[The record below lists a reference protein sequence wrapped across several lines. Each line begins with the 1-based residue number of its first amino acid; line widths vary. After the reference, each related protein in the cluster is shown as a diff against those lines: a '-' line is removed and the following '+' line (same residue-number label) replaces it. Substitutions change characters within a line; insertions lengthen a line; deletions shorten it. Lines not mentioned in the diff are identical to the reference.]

1 MSTYG
6 DVVRLLLRE
15 PMTLAGLQ
23 AAAQVSLP
31 TLRKAVQELTD
42 SHWIRIVGQAEANGG
57 RPAMLYGL
65 DESHFMLV
73 GMHLQLPGIRLILTD
88 LNSNI
93 LDERELF
100 TGIVPG
106 QSQSISTV
114 ADYISEIRAAY
125 PERRIVGIGI
135 ASPGFIDPRS
145 GDIITIG
152 RVPAWSNFP
161 YCHRLQVAVNLPVE
175 IANDIDCMAFAE
187 FEHSDRQRMQNLAYI
202 GFDEGVKASLF
213 LNGEFY
219 RGALGNA
226 GLISSHLLRVES
238 ILNHEDT
245 GNLLSIPGTSMLFE
259 KRVQALD
266 PSAQTRYADIL
277 NATTHRTRFQLI
289 LANAH
294 ADMPVCQSILADLI
308 SVLSA
313 AVADLIY
320 IIQPNA
326 VVIGGFLSSLPGALY
341 DQLETAIRSQLPSL
355 ISNNLIIQQGTLTSQ
370 NSAAAGAVQYFLQNH
385 LAGSGTDLLQMP
397 PNSPASP
404 R

>member
-1 MSTYG
+1 
-6 DVVRLLLRE
+6 
-15 PMTLAGLQ
+15 MTLAGLQ

-42 SHWIRIVGQAEANGG
+42 SRWIQIVGQADANGG

-106 QSQSISTV
+106 QSQSISSV
-114 ADYISEIRAAY
+114 ADYIGESGCI
-125 PERRIVGIGI
+125 PERRIVGVGI
-135 ASPGFIDPRS
+135 ASPGFIDPRT

-161 YCHRLQVAVNLPVE
+161 YCHRLQAAVNLPVE

-219 RGALGNA
+219 RGALG
-226 GLISSHLLRVES
+226 
-238 ILNHEDT
+238 
-245 GNLLSIPGTSMLFE
+245 
-259 KRVQALD
+259 
-266 PSAQTRYADIL
+266 
-277 NATTHRTRFQLI
+277 
-289 LANAH
+289 
-294 ADMPVCQSILADLI
+294 MPA
-308 SVLSA
+308 
-313 AVADLIY
+313 
-320 IIQPNA
+320 
-326 VVIGGFLSSLPGALY
+326 
-341 DQLETAIRSQLPSL
+341 
-355 ISNNLIIQQGTLTSQ
+355 
-370 NSAAAGAVQYFLQNH
+370 
-385 LAGSGTDLLQMP
+385 
-397 PNSPASP
+397 
-404 R
+404 